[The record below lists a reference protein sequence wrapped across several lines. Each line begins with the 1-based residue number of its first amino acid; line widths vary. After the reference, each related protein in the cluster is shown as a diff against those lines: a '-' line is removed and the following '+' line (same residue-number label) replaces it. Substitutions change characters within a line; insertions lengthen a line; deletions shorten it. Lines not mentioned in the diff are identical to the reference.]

1 MRERVGHERTGRE
14 RIGHGR
20 AGRERTGHGR
30 WGRPRGWGSG
40 PGPRPVR
47 PGLVPPPVR
56 PPEAPRPVGPPGRPV
71 AVARWVERIG
81 LRVLARRPVG
91 PPRGVA
97 AGTRRVFA
105 GLALL
110 AASTTA
116 VLALG
121 LLARAAAPDLA
132 PAPVSSAVTSPSA
145 VPPPAPVVV
154 VAEAGETVWEVV
166 DRVAPGASG
175 AERAALAERIVVD
188 NGLGSVRLQPGQV
201 LRVSS
206 G

>member
-1 MRERVGHERTGRE
+1 MRERVGHERTG
-14 RIGHGR
+14 HGR
-20 AGRERTGHGR
+20 AGCERRGRGRAGHAR
-30 WGRPRGWGSG
+30 WGRPREWGSG

>member
-1 MRERVGHERTGRE
+1 
-14 RIGHGR
+14 
-20 AGRERTGHGR
+20 
-30 WGRPRGWGSG
+30 
-40 PGPRPVR
+40 
-47 PGLVPPPVR
+47 
-56 PPEAPRPVGPPGRPV
+56 V
-71 AVARWVERIG
+71 AARWVERIG
-81 LRVLARRPVG
+81 VRLLARRRDPVR
-91 PPRGVA
+91 PRHGA
-97 AGTRRVFA
+97 PAGARRALA

-110 AASTTA
+110 AASTAA

-121 LLARAAAPDLA
+121 LLARAVAPDLTPV
-132 PAPVSSAVTSPSA
+132 PASSAVPSSAPA
-145 VPPPAPVVV
+145 VVPIVV

-201 LRVSS
+201 LRVSP